1 MAILDS
7 IFSMTG
13 SLGNLSFYKVK
24 GSNKVHVR
32 LKGGVSKE
40 RMKTDPSFAKSRLH
54 QQEFAGRTLAG
65 QLVAHATYP
74 LRFIRN
80 YNLVRRLHAPFKAIQ
95 DLDAKN
101 RLGERRISLSENP
114 GILEGLS
121 LNTKSNLDSIVA
133 ASIQHS
139 ISETGEGIVQVPQLI
154 PGMNLH
160 LPRTSQ
166 YYRIIAVL
174 GTVPD
179 IQFQNGK
186 YVSSVPDLQRSLCM
200 YDMTDWFH
208 SSSTMDSR
216 TFRLAPTDVPVTSN
230 VVWMLSLGIEI
241 GHMKILDQI
250 KTVED
255 KGAAKVLRI
264 ARGGMAGESTS

>member
-7 IFSMTG
+7 FFSLTG

-24 GSNKVHVR
+24 GSDKIHVR
-32 LKGGVSKE
+32 LIGGVSKK

-54 QQEFAGRTLAG
+54 QQEFAGRILAG
-65 QLVAHATYP
+65 QLVARALHP
-74 LRFIRN
+74 LSSIRN
-80 YNLVRRLHAPFKAIQ
+80 YDLVRSLHTPFKAIQ
-95 DLDAKN
+95 DRDTNNK
-101 RLGERRISLSENP
+101 LGERGISLSEYP
-114 GILEGLS
+114 RMLEGLS
-121 LNTKSNLDSIVA
+121 LNTTSNLESIVA
-133 ASIQHS
+133 PSIQHS
-139 ISETGEGIVQVPQLI
+139 ISETGEAIVQVPQLI
-154 PGMNLH
+154 PGINLH
-160 LPRTSQ
+160 LPPTSQ

-179 IQFQNGK
+179 IHHQNGK
-186 YVSSVPDLQRSLCM
+186 YVSSVPELQRSLCM

-216 TFRLAPTDVPVTSN
+216 TFRLMPTKVPVSTN
-230 VVWMLSLGIEI
+230 IVWMLALGVEI

-264 ARGGMAGESTS
+264 VRGGTAGESTS